1 MASPPILSF
10 DELLA
15 PIAGDNPAGIDL
27 RIDRAPGSPYDK
39 IKDARATAR
48 ELEKRQERGEAD
60 DKDLRG
66 LVPAWRIILDTA
78 PKVLAEKSKD
88 LEITAFLIEALLR
101 LNGLAGLRDGFRLAR
116 GLVEG
121 FWEGLYP
128 LPDEDG
134 VSTRVAPLTGLNGE
148 GADGTLVKP
157 LRVTELSE
165 PGDDGRSLTY
175 DDYLKATRLL
185 QLGAEDKAKRVAA
198 GDLTLETFEARLRQT
213 KPDFYR
219 ALYADLRGCLDEFA
233 RLGAALDA
241 ACGQD
246 APPSSSI
253 RGLLEG
259 MRDCLQQTVGTFV
272 DLTPPAA
279 ETAEAT
285 AASPEG
291 EPPAGAAAAMA
302 PAIPLGAIM
311 TRDDAF
317 QALGKVAD
325 YFRKFEPQSLVSY
338 VIDEAIRRARLP
350 LPELVRE
357 LIPDE
362 AARKQ
367 FFILSGVRPPEA
379 G

>member
-1 MASPPILSF
+1 MASPPILNF

-66 LVPAWRIILDTA
+66 LGPAWRIIFDTA

-101 LNGLAGLRDGFRLAR
+101 LQGLAGLRDGFRLAR

-121 FWEGLYP
+121 FWDGLYP

-134 VSTRVAPLTGLNGE
+134 LSTRVAPLTGLNGE

-157 LRVTELSE
+157 LRMTELSE
-165 PGDDGRSLTY
+165 RGDDGKILTY

-185 QLGAEDKAKRVAA
+185 QLSAEDKAKRVAA
-198 GDLTLETFEARLRQT
+198 GDLTLEAFEARLRQT

-219 ALYADLRGCLDEFA
+219 TLYADLCGCLDEFSQ
-233 RLGAALDA
+233 LGVALEA
-241 ACGQD
+241 ACGHD

-253 RGLLEG
+253 RGLLDG

-272 DLTPPAA
+272 DLNPPAA
-279 ETAEAT
+279 ATAEAE
-285 AASPEG
+285 ASPG
-291 EPPAGAAAAMA
+291 AEPSAAAAIAGA
-302 PAIPLGAIM
+302 PALPPGAIA
-311 TRDDAF
+311 TREDAF
-317 QALGKVAD
+317 QALGKVAE
-325 YFRKFEPQSLVSY
+325 YFRKSEPQSLVSY

-367 FFILSGVRPPEA
+367 FFILSGVRPPDA